1 MNKVLLV
8 TIVIGDEEYFNTYKK
23 LFQTSQ
29 INYANKHG
37 YDYKVVTDFL
47 DNTFKEHNV
56 SLYFQKSLVC
66 SQTWSLDYDYI
77 IYVDNDVYININSPP
92 IHSYYD
98 FGIKVGVVD
107 EWRQPSEK
115 DKSLVMHFWDKHDK
129 TIKDYY
135 MSSME
140 TTIENTTT
148 ANFIVNS
155 GVLVFQPKIHKTKMD
170 EYYAQYMPQAL
181 NKQHVWFEQAS
192 LAIYLFNNDMYL
204 LMDPKFN
211 AIWNWKRSVC
221 EVHHLPE
228 NIEEFL
234 HENFFLHF
242 AGRASYNQVP
252 RLDRENTETIEPFI
266 HTCSLGTS
274 PHMCNT
280 LRIINYN
287 KTHYPFDDTCC
298 SLSSIADCIQH
309 DLFETYTSIHELSL
323 LSLDIDDDKKHHF
336 QKASVENMKKVF
348 VSPIH
353 KKFLIMDC
361 NNFDDEETLNTFTN
375 DTRRIVN
382 ILNQVTTNF
391 QVIAYFHI
399 VSGYS
404 SHTVSICNEPNLTI
418 QKIYT
423 WTPSNNSR
431 FEDIM
436 DNIFFKNELINQVYN

>member
-252 RLDRENTETIEPFI
+252 RLDRVNTETIEPFI

-274 PHMCNT
+274 PHMYNT

-348 VSPIH
+348 VSPVH

-375 DTRRIVN
+375 ETKHIVN
-382 ILNQVTTNF
+382 ILNKVTTNF